1 MKENNF
7 LAITYIMLGMT
18 AFALQ
23 DTVIRLL
30 AVDISI
36 LQVMFARSV
45 VALILLTLFL
55 KITKKEIILKTEFP
69 KLSIFRTVMFILAFV
84 FYYIGLHYLTFA
96 EATALFFTAPFFI
109 TIFSGIFLKEKIGL
123 IRWVII
129 VYGFIGVL
137 FIVSPDINSFNIY
150 MIYPILCAAG
160 YSANMIIIKYTSE
173 KDNVYTQ
180 TLHVYIATIIIC
192 PIITFSGI
200 FLDFGNSNSEVLNFL
215 FRDWFFNDPKSL
227 FMIFVVGVSV
237 IFGFVFLFNAY
248 RHGRP
253 YIIAPFEYIFLIWA
267 VILGWFIWSETVDLK
282 TWAGITI
289 IVSAGIFILYREKIK
304 DQNITTDQPVR

>member
-109 TIFSGIFLKEKIGL
+109 TIFSGIFLREKIGL
-123 IRWVII
+123 IRWAII

-215 FRDWFFNDPKSL
+215 FRDWLFNDPKSL

-237 IFGFVFLFNAY
+237 IFGFIFLFNAY

-282 TWAGITI
+282 TWAGIAI
-289 IVSAGIFILYREKIK
+289 IVSAGIFILYREKVK
-304 DQNITTDQPVR
+304 DQNITTDQPIR

>member
-45 VALILLTLFL
+45 VALILLMLFL

-123 IRWVII
+123 IRWAII

-227 FMIFVVGVSV
+227 LMIFVVGVSV

-282 TWAGITI
+282 TWTGIAI
-289 IVSAGIFILYREKIK
+289 IVSAGIFILYREKIR
-304 DQNITTDQPVR
+304 DQNITTDQPIR

>member
-123 IRWVII
+123 IRWAII

-215 FRDWFFNDPKSL
+215 FRNWFFNDPKSL

-237 IFGFVFLFNAY
+237 IFGFIFLFNAY

-267 VILGWFIWSETVDLK
+267 VILGWLIWSETVDLK
-282 TWAGITI
+282 TWTGIAI

-304 DQNITTDQPVR
+304 DQNITTDQPIR

>member
-123 IRWVII
+123 IRWAII

-289 IVSAGIFILYREKIK
+289 IVSAGIFILYREKIR
-304 DQNITTDQPVR
+304 DQNITTDQPIR

>member
-1 MKENNF
+1 MKENNL

-36 LQVMFARSV
+36 LQVMFARSI

-55 KITKKEIILKTEFP
+55 KITKKEIILKTAFP

-123 IRWVII
+123 IRWAII

-137 FIVSPDINSFNIY
+137 FIVSPNISSFNVY

-215 FRDWFFNDPKSL
+215 FRNWYFNDPKSL
-227 FMIFVVGVSV
+227 IMIFIVGVSV

-282 TWAGITI
+282 TWTGIAI
-289 IVSAGIFILYREKIK
+289 IVSAGIFILYREKIR
-304 DQNITTDQPVR
+304 DQNITTDQPIR

>member
-1 MKENNF
+1 
-7 LAITYIMLGMT
+7 
-18 AFALQ
+18 
-23 DTVIRLL
+23 
-30 AVDISI
+30 
-36 LQVMFARSV
+36 
-45 VALILLTLFL
+45 
-55 KITKKEIILKTEFP
+55 
-69 KLSIFRTVMFILAFV
+69 MFILAFV

-123 IRWVII
+123 IRWAII

-137 FIVSPDINSFNIY
+137 FIVSPNINSFNVY

-215 FRDWFFNDPKSL
+215 FRNWYFNDPKSL
-227 FMIFVVGVSV
+227 IMIFIVGVSV

-282 TWAGITI
+282 TWTGIAI
-289 IVSAGIFILYREKIK
+289 IVSAGIFILYREKIR
-304 DQNITTDQPVR
+304 DQNITTDQPIR

>member
-1 MKENNF
+1 MKENNL

-36 LQVMFARSV
+36 LQVMFARSI

-69 KLSIFRTVMFILAFV
+69 LLSIFRTVMFILAFV

-123 IRWVII
+123 IRWAII

-137 FIVSPDINSFNIY
+137 FIVSPNINSFNVY

-215 FRDWFFNDPKSL
+215 FRNWYFNDPMSL
-227 FMIFVVGVSV
+227 IMIFVVGVSV

-282 TWAGITI
+282 TWTGIAI
-289 IVSAGIFILYREKIK
+289 IVSAGIFILYREKIR
-304 DQNITTDQPVR
+304 DQNITTDQPIR

>member
-55 KITKKEIILKTEFP
+55 KITKKVIVLKTEFP

-123 IRWVII
+123 IRWAII

-237 IFGFVFLFNAY
+237 IFGFIFLFNAY

-282 TWAGITI
+282 TWAGIAI
-289 IVSAGIFILYREKIK
+289 IVSAGIFILYREKVK
-304 DQNITTDQPVR
+304 DQNITTDQPIR

>member
-55 KITKKEIILKTEFP
+55 KITKKEIILKTAFP

-123 IRWVII
+123 IRWAII

-282 TWAGITI
+282 TWTGIAI
-289 IVSAGIFILYREKIK
+289 IVSAGIFILYREKIR
-304 DQNITTDQPVR
+304 DQNITTDQPIR

>member
-96 EATALFFTAPFFI
+96 EATALFFPAPFFI
-109 TIFSGIFLKEKIGL
+109 TIFSGIFLREKIGL
-123 IRWVII
+123 IRWAII

-200 FLDFGNSNSEVLNFL
+200 FLDFGNSDSEVLNFL

-237 IFGFVFLFNAY
+237 IFGFIFLFNAY

-282 TWAGITI
+282 TWTGIAI

-304 DQNITTDQPVR
+304 DQNITTDQPIR

>member
-55 KITKKEIILKTEFP
+55 KITKKDIILKTEFP

-123 IRWVII
+123 IRWAII

-215 FRDWFFNDPKSL
+215 FRDWLFNDPKSL

-237 IFGFVFLFNAY
+237 IFGFIFLFNAY

-282 TWAGITI
+282 TWTGIAI
-289 IVSAGIFILYREKIK
+289 IVSAGIFILYREKVK
-304 DQNITTDQPVR
+304 DQNITTDQPIR

>member
-55 KITKKEIILKTEFP
+55 KITKKDIIFKTEFP

-109 TIFSGIFLKEKIGL
+109 TIFSGIFLREKIGL
-123 IRWVII
+123 IRWAII

-137 FIVSPDINSFNIY
+137 FIVSPNINSFNIY

-237 IFGFVFLFNAY
+237 IFGFIFLFNAY

-282 TWAGITI
+282 TWTGIAI
-289 IVSAGIFILYREKIK
+289 IVSAGIFILYREKVK
-304 DQNITTDQPVR
+304 DQNITTDQPIR

>member
-45 VALILLTLFL
+45 VALILLALFL
-55 KITKKEIILKTEFP
+55 KITKKDIILKTEFP

-109 TIFSGIFLKEKIGL
+109 TIFSGIFLREKIGL
-123 IRWVII
+123 IRWAII

-137 FIVSPDINSFNIY
+137 FIVSPAINSFNIY

-282 TWAGITI
+282 TWTGIAI
-289 IVSAGIFILYREKIK
+289 IVSAGIFILYREKIR
-304 DQNITTDQPVR
+304 DQNITTDQPIR

>member
-69 KLSIFRTVMFILAFV
+69 KLSIFRTIMFILAFV

-123 IRWVII
+123 IRWAII

-282 TWAGITI
+282 TWTGIAI

-304 DQNITTDQPVR
+304 DQNITTDQPIR

>member
-1 MKENNF
+1 MKENNL

-36 LQVMFARSV
+36 LQVMFARSI

-55 KITKKEIILKTEFP
+55 KITKKEIILKTAFP

-123 IRWVII
+123 IRWAII

-137 FIVSPDINSFNIY
+137 FIVSPNINSFNVY

-215 FRDWFFNDPKSL
+215 FRNWYFNDPKSL
-227 FMIFVVGVSV
+227 IMIFIVGVSV
-237 IFGFVFLFNAY
+237 IFGFIFLFNAY

-282 TWAGITI
+282 TWTGIAI
-289 IVSAGIFILYREKIK
+289 IVSAGIFILYREKIR
-304 DQNITTDQPVR
+304 DQNITTDQPIR

>member
-123 IRWVII
+123 IRWAII

-215 FRDWFFNDPKSL
+215 FRDWFFYDPKSL

-248 RHGRP
+248 SHGRP

-282 TWAGITI
+282 TWTGIAI
-289 IVSAGIFILYREKIK
+289 IVSAGIFILYREKIR
-304 DQNITTDQPVR
+304 DQNITTDQPIR

>member
-1 MKENNF
+1 MKENNV

-36 LQVMFARSV
+36 LQVMFARSI
-45 VALILLTLFL
+45 VALILLTAFLFV
-55 KITKKEIILKTEFP
+55 TKKEIILRTEFP
-69 KLSIFRTVMFILAFV
+69 KLTVFRTVMFILAFV
-84 FYYIGLHYLTFA
+84 FYYIGLYYLTFA

-109 TIFSGIFLKEKIGL
+109 TIFSGIFLKEKIGF
-123 IRWVII
+123 IRWAII
-129 VYGFIGVL
+129 IYGFIGVL
-137 FIVSPDINSFNIY
+137 FIVSPKIDSFNVY

-215 FRDWFFNDPKSL
+215 FRDWYFNDPKSL
-227 FMIFVVGVSV
+227 IMISIVGVSV

-282 TWAGITI
+282 TWSGIAI

-304 DQNITTDQPVR
+304 DQNITTDQPIR

>member
-45 VALILLTLFL
+45 VALILLTIFL
-55 KITKKEIILKTEFP
+55 KITRKAIILKTEFP

-109 TIFSGIFLKEKIGL
+109 TIFSGIFLREKIGL

-227 FMIFVVGVSV
+227 FMIFIVGVSV
-237 IFGFVFLFNAY
+237 IFGFIFLFNAY

-282 TWAGITI
+282 TWTGIAI
-289 IVSAGIFILYREKIK
+289 IVSAGIFILYREKVK
-304 DQNITTDQPVR
+304 DQNITTDQPIR

>member
-23 DTVIRLL
+23 DTIIRLL

-123 IRWVII
+123 IRWAII

-150 MIYPILCAAG
+150 MVYPILCAAG

>member
-55 KITKKEIILKTEFP
+55 KITKKDIILNTEFP

-109 TIFSGIFLKEKIGL
+109 TIFSGIFLREKIGL
-123 IRWVII
+123 IRWAII

-282 TWAGITI
+282 TWTGIAI
-289 IVSAGIFILYREKIK
+289 IVSAGIFILYREKIR
-304 DQNITTDQPVR
+304 DQNITTDQPIR

>member
-1 MKENNF
+1 M
-7 LAITYIMLGMT
+7 
-18 AFALQ
+18 
-23 DTVIRLL
+23 
-30 AVDISI
+30 
-36 LQVMFARSV
+36 
-45 VALILLTLFL
+45 
-55 KITKKEIILKTEFP
+55 
-69 KLSIFRTVMFILAFV
+69 
-84 FYYIGLHYLTFA
+84 
-96 EATALFFTAPFFI
+96 
-109 TIFSGIFLKEKIGL
+109 KEKIGL
-123 IRWVII
+123 IRWAII

-200 FLDFGNSNSEVLNFL
+200 FLDFGNSDSEVLNFL

-237 IFGFVFLFNAY
+237 IFGFIFLFNAY

-282 TWAGITI
+282 TWAGIAI
-289 IVSAGIFILYREKIK
+289 IVSAGIFILYREKVK
-304 DQNITTDQPVR
+304 DQNITTDQPIR

>member
-55 KITKKEIILKTEFP
+55 KITKKDIILETEFP

-109 TIFSGIFLKEKIGL
+109 TIFSGIFLREKIGL
-123 IRWVII
+123 IRWAII

-215 FRDWFFNDPKSL
+215 FRNWFFNDPKSL

-237 IFGFVFLFNAY
+237 IFGFIFLFNAY

-282 TWAGITI
+282 TWAGIAI
-289 IVSAGIFILYREKIK
+289 IVSAGIFILYREKVK
-304 DQNITTDQPVR
+304 DQNITTDQPIR

>member
-55 KITKKEIILKTEFP
+55 KITKKDIILKTEFP

-109 TIFSGIFLKEKIGL
+109 TIFSGIFLREKIGL

-137 FIVSPDINSFNIY
+137 FIVSPDINSFNVY

-227 FMIFVVGVSV
+227 FMIFIVGVSV
-237 IFGFVFLFNAY
+237 IFGFIFLFNAY

-282 TWAGITI
+282 TWTGIAI
-289 IVSAGIFILYREKIK
+289 IVSAGIFILYREKVK
-304 DQNITTDQPVR
+304 DQNITTDQPIR

>member
-123 IRWVII
+123 IRWAII

-137 FIVSPDINSFNIY
+137 FIVSPDINSFNVY

-282 TWAGITI
+282 TWAGIAI
-289 IVSAGIFILYREKIK
+289 IVSAGIFILYREKVK
-304 DQNITTDQPVR
+304 DQNITTDQPFR

>member
-123 IRWVII
+123 IRWAII

-215 FRDWFFNDPKSL
+215 FRDWFFNDPKAL

-282 TWAGITI
+282 TWTGIAI
-289 IVSAGIFILYREKIK
+289 IVSAGIFILYREKIR
-304 DQNITTDQPVR
+304 DQNITTDQPIR

>member
-55 KITKKEIILKTEFP
+55 KITKKDIILETEFP

-109 TIFSGIFLKEKIGL
+109 TIFSGIFLREKIGL
-123 IRWVII
+123 IRWAII

-137 FIVSPDINSFNIY
+137 FIVSPNINSFNIY

-282 TWAGITI
+282 TWTGIAI
-289 IVSAGIFILYREKIK
+289 IVSAGIFILYREKIR
-304 DQNITTDQPVR
+304 DQNITTDQPIR

>member
-55 KITKKEIILKTEFP
+55 KITKKDIILKTEFP
-69 KLSIFRTVMFILAFV
+69 ILSIFRTVMFILAFV

-123 IRWVII
+123 IRWAII

-282 TWAGITI
+282 TWTGISI

-304 DQNITTDQPVR
+304 DQNITTDQPIR

>member
-282 TWAGITI
+282 TWTGIAI
-289 IVSAGIFILYREKIK
+289 IVSAGIFILYREKIR
-304 DQNITTDQPVR
+304 DQNITTDQPIR

>member
-55 KITKKEIILKTEFP
+55 KITKKDIILKTEFP

-123 IRWVII
+123 IRWAII
-129 VYGFIGVL
+129 IYGFIGVL

-237 IFGFVFLFNAY
+237 IFGFIFLFNAY

-282 TWAGITI
+282 TWTGITI
-289 IVSAGIFILYREKIK
+289 IVSAGIFILYREKVK
-304 DQNITTDQPVR
+304 DQNITTDQPIR

>member
-69 KLSIFRTVMFILAFV
+69 KLSIFRTVMLILAFV

-123 IRWVII
+123 IRWAII

-282 TWAGITI
+282 TWTGIAI
-289 IVSAGIFILYREKIK
+289 IVSAGIFILYREKIR
-304 DQNITTDQPVR
+304 DQNITTDQPIR

>member
-55 KITKKEIILKTEFP
+55 KITKKDIIFKTEFP

-123 IRWVII
+123 IRWAII

-237 IFGFVFLFNAY
+237 IFGFIFLFNAY

-282 TWAGITI
+282 TWAGIAI
-289 IVSAGIFILYREKIK
+289 IVSAGIFILYREKVK

>member
-1 MKENNF
+1 MNENNF

-23 DTVIRLL
+23 DTIIRLL

-109 TIFSGIFLKEKIGL
+109 TIFSGIFLNEKIGL
-123 IRWVII
+123 IRWAII

-137 FIVSPDINSFNIY
+137 LIVSPDINSFNIY

>member
-96 EATALFFTAPFFI
+96 EATALFFTAPVFL

-123 IRWVII
+123 IRWAII

-282 TWAGITI
+282 TWTGIAI
-289 IVSAGIFILYREKIK
+289 IVSAGIFILYREKIR
-304 DQNITTDQPVR
+304 DQNITTDQPIR

>member
-123 IRWVII
+123 IRWAII

-267 VILGWFIWSETVDLK
+267 VILGWFIWSEKVDLK
-282 TWAGITI
+282 TWTGIAI
-289 IVSAGIFILYREKIK
+289 IVSAGIFILYREKIR
-304 DQNITTDQPVR
+304 DQNITTDQPIR

>member
-55 KITKKEIILKTEFP
+55 KITKKDIILKTEFP
-69 KLSIFRTVMFILAFV
+69 ILSIFRTVMFILAFV

-123 IRWVII
+123 IRWAII

-282 TWAGITI
+282 TWTGIAI
-289 IVSAGIFILYREKIK
+289 IVSAGIFILYREKIR
-304 DQNITTDQPVR
+304 DQNITTDQPIR

>member
-36 LQVMFARSV
+36 LQVMLARSV

-123 IRWVII
+123 IRWAII

-282 TWAGITI
+282 TWTGIAI
-289 IVSAGIFILYREKIK
+289 IVSAGIFILYREKIR
-304 DQNITTDQPVR
+304 DQNITTDQPIR

>member
-55 KITKKEIILKTEFP
+55 KITEKEIILKTEFP

-123 IRWVII
+123 IRWAII

-282 TWAGITI
+282 TWTGILI

-304 DQNITTDQPVR
+304 DQNITTDQPIR

>member
-69 KLSIFRTVMFILAFV
+69 KLSIFRTVMFILAFA

-123 IRWVII
+123 IRWAII

-282 TWAGITI
+282 TWTGIAI
-289 IVSAGIFILYREKIK
+289 IVSAGIFILYREKIR
-304 DQNITTDQPVR
+304 DQNITTDQPIR

>member
-55 KITKKEIILKTEFP
+55 KITKKDIILKTEFP

-123 IRWVII
+123 IRWAII

-215 FRDWFFNDPKSL
+215 FREWFFNDPKSL

-282 TWAGITI
+282 TWTGITI

-304 DQNITTDQPVR
+304 DQNITTDQPIR